1 MKNRIAKFLRDL
13 AEKLS
18 PSAPVVQVTDGPYYY
33 HTPVNVLKL
42 QKLKA
47 DVRLTNPLDQRERE
61 EAERKLREDIVRQ
74 AAEGVQI
81 EMYNQHVRAY
91 FYFYA

>member
-18 PSAPVVQVTDGPYYY
+18 PSVGPVTDGPHYY
-33 HTPVNVLKL
+33 HTPVNVRKL

-47 DVRLTNPLDQRERE
+47 DVRLTSPLDQRERE

-74 AAEGVQI
+74 AVEGVQI

>member
-18 PSAPVVQVTDGPYYY
+18 PSVGPVTDGPYYY

>member
-1 MKNRIAKFLRDL
+1 MKNRIANFLRDL

-18 PSAPVVQVTDGPYYY
+18 PSAPVVPVTNGPHYY

-47 DVRLTNPLDQRERE
+47 EVELANPLDQRERE
-61 EAERKLREDIVRQ
+61 HAERKIREDIVRL
-74 AAEGVQI
+74 ASEGVQI
-81 EMYNQHVRAY
+81 EMYNRHIRAN
-91 FYFYA
+91 FYYYA